1 MPDHLQGTL
10 ERIVFANEEN
20 HYTVGRLKVAREREL
35 VAIVGKLPGVQ
46 CGELLELEGAWER
59 SREHGRQFRIDRFES
74 RLPGTVQGIK
84 RYLGSGLVRNIG
96 PKFAA
101 KIVDH
106 FGQDTLQVI
115 SEQSARLREVPG
127 VGEQRAKAIKAAWDE
142 QRALRD
148 VLLFLQQYGVGTA
161 LCLKLVRTYG
171 SEAAAVLRNDPY
183 RVAREVRGIGF
194 ATADKIALNLGFKTD
209 SAARL
214 EAGLLFALS
223 EGEDDGHTGADALT
237 LAENGAKLLGAQPER
252 LLPHLDAL
260 AAKGHLLVLEMGNTA
275 LYQLPATA
283 GGERT
288 IAEALQD
295 LLSAPSCF
303 PKIQI
308 DKAVAWAQERVGFTF
323 APEQA
328 EGVRQAL
335 ARKVSII
342 TGGPGTGKTTIL
354 RAVVDILQAK
364 RVKVL
369 AAAPTGRAAQRLADS
384 AGLPGYTLHRLV
396 MRAEGK
402 GPQPGQNNDKSGTIV
417 MREPPPHL
425 SEAGCLIIDETSM
438 VDTPLAARTLRHLNR
453 RAHLLLVGDTHQLPS
468 VGPGNVLGDL
478 IAYGEA

>member
-1 MPDHLQGTL
+1 MADHLQGTL
-10 ERIVFANEEN
+10 ERIVFSNEET
-20 HYTVGRLKVAREREL
+20 HYTVARLKVPGEREL
-35 VAIVGKLPGVQ
+35 VSVVGKLPGVQ
-46 CGELLELEGAWER
+46 CGELLELTGAWER
-59 SREHGRQFRIDRFES
+59 DREHGRQFRVEAFES

-84 RYLGSGLVRNIG
+84 RYLGSGLVRNVG

-106 FGQDTLQVI
+106 FGKDTLEVI
-115 SEQSARLREVPG
+115 SDQSGRLREVPG

-171 SEAAAVLRNDPY
+171 SEAAVVLRNDPY

-223 EGEDDGHTGADALT
+223 DFEEQGHTGADAFT
-237 LAENGAKLLGAQPER
+237 LAESAATLLGARAET
-252 LLPHLDAL
+252 LLPHLEAL
-260 AAKGHLLVLEMGNTA
+260 AAKGLLLVLETDNTK

-283 GGERT
+283 GAERA
-288 IAEALQD
+288 IAESLRE
-295 LLSAPSCF
+295 LLEAPSCF
-303 PKIQI
+303 PPIQV
-308 DKAVAWAQERVGFTF
+308 DKAVEWAQERAGFTF

-354 RAVVDILQAK
+354 RAVVDILRAK

-369 AAAPTGRAAQRLADS
+369 AAAPTGRAAQRLSES

-402 GPQPGQNNDKSGTIV
+402 GPQPGQQSDNPGTIV

-425 SEAGCLIIDETSM
+425 GETGCLIVDETSM

-478 IAYGEA
+478 IAYGMD